1 MKHLTDSTLS
11 AIDRASAKLG
21 LLSSLL
27 DKFVERVVPTVTASA
42 CAGIN
47 CGSFCDT
54 TIQCNSQHRTRG
66 HTYYSTVFNGCRY
79 GYYTCTITFCG
90 C

>member
-11 AIDRASAKLG
+11 AIEHARSKLG
-21 LLSSLL
+21 PLSSVL
-27 DKFVERVVPTVTASA
+27 DKFVERMVPTVTASA
-42 CAGIN
+42 CSGVK

-54 TIQCNSQHRTRG
+54 TIQCNSQHLTYG

-79 GYYTCTITFCG
+79 GYYTCYVRFCG